1 MVNILSTPM
10 PYVLV
15 TLIIYAIAYFIY
27 GKWMDTKVWQVDP
40 SRPTPA
46 HVYMDGVE
54 FFPVNRYVL
63 YGFQFKS
70 VAALGPIVGPLTAVA
85 LFGWVPALIWIIL
98 GNFFIG
104 WLQDYSSMLL
114 SVRNEG
120 RSFGPITYELLGD
133 TPRRL
138 LLSYLLFYFFLIS
151 AAFIYVLASTVDG
164 FPGSFTAALGTII
177 VGLLVGQ
184 LIYKLRMNII
194 SVTILAIIL
203 TAASVALGVITKW
216 PPSKFFDPIF
226 GSGTSLFIWMLIIGV
241 ILFIAA
247 VVPLPTFIT
256 PVNYIAFYPTAFTVI
271 AVLIA
276 ALVSP
281 LIGVSLQQPQIN
293 YANAFITVPNPQKSA
308 VGPIWPILF
317 VTIACGAISGWHSLV
332 SSGISSRQLDVETD
346 ARPVGGG
353 AMILEGMVALSA
365 LITGAILTTI
375 PSGAGGY
382 VTGGSIL
389 LSGIFGASTKD
400 VWNVVLGVFILLMG
414 ITVQTLITRYWR
426 IVSAEIF
433 SKGSLRILGNKYVA
447 TMVGLILPIILA
459 AIGSW
464 PSVWIFFGGTNQLL
478 AGFALTIVA
487 VYLMKVRR
495 PTLPILIPGLFMLIT
510 TIAALA
516 WESAVVL
523 ASAATLFSPKKILL
537 SGQNVPDALGG
548 ATTGVVINL
557 IAGIIGVVLV
567 ILGIIMAYYLIKSY
581 FKYRSTAPE
590 VTKTE

>member
-1 MVNILSTPM
+1 MADIFSTPM
-10 PYVLV
+10 PYVLI
-15 TLIIYAIAYFIY
+15 TLIIYAIAYFLY

-85 LFGWVPALIWIIL
+85 LFGWLPALIWIVL

-104 WLQDYSSMLL
+104 WVQDYSSMLL

-133 TPRRL
+133 SPRKL
-138 LLSYLLFYFFLIS
+138 LLSYLLYYFFLIS
-151 AAFIYVLASTVDG
+151 AAFIYVLASTANG
-164 FPGSFTAALGTII
+164 SPGAFTATIGTIL

-194 SVTILAIIL
+194 YVTILAIIL
-203 TAASVALGVITKW
+203 TAVSVAIGVITQW
-216 PPSKFFDPIF
+216 PPKNVFDPIT
-226 GSGTSLFIWMLIIGV
+226 GNGTSLFIWMLIFAV

-247 VVPLPTFIT
+247 IVPLPTFIT
-256 PVNYIAFYPTAFTVI
+256 PVNYISFYPTAFTVI
-271 AVLIA
+271 IVLIG
-276 ALVSP
+276 ALLTP
-281 LIGVSLQQPQIN
+281 LLNIQFNQPSVN
-293 YANAFITVPNPQKSA
+293 VANAFITVPDPTKSA
-308 VGPIWPILF
+308 AGPIWPILF
-317 VTIACGAISGWHSLV
+317 VTIACGAISGWHSLI

-365 LITGAILTTI
+365 FAAAAILAPI
-375 PSGAGGY
+375 PPGAGAY
-382 VTGGSIL
+382 VAGGSKIL
-389 LSGIFGASTKD
+389 SALFGAGSA
-400 VWNVVLGVFILLMG
+400 VIWNVFLGVFILLMG
-414 ITVQTLITRYWR
+414 TTVQTLITRYWR

-433 SKGSLRILGNKYVA
+433 SKGSLSILGNKYVA
-447 TMVGLILPIILA
+447 TIIGLLLPIILA

-478 AGFALTIVA
+478 AGFALTLVA
-487 VYLMKVRR
+487 VYLMKVKR
-495 PTLPILIPGLFMLIT
+495 PTLPILIPGLFMMIT
-510 TIAALA
+510 TITALG
-516 WESAVVL
+516 WETAVVL
-523 ASAATLFSPKKILL
+523 RSAFTLFDPKKVLL
-537 SGQNVPDALGG
+537 SGQSVPDALGG
-548 ATTGVVINL
+548 ATVGVIINL
-557 IAGIIGVVLV
+557 IAGIIGIILV
-567 ILGIIMAYYLIKSY
+567 ILGILMAYYLLRSY
-581 FKYRSTAPE
+581 FRYRSATPE
-590 VTKTE
+590 VGKVE

>member
-1 MVNILSTPM
+1 MADIFSTPM
-10 PYVLV
+10 PYVLI
-15 TLIIYAIAYFIY
+15 TLVIYAIAYYLY

-85 LFGWVPALIWIIL
+85 LFGWLPALIWIIL

-104 WLQDYSSMLL
+104 WVQDYSSMLL

-133 TPRRL
+133 RPRKL
-138 LLSYLLFYFFLIS
+138 LLSYLLYYFFLIS
-151 AAFIYVLASTVDG
+151 AAFIYVLAATINSS
-164 FPGSFTAALGTII
+164 PGAFTAAIGTII

-184 LIYKLRMNII
+184 LIYKLKMNII
-194 SVTILAIIL
+194 YVTILAIIL
-203 TAASVALGVITKW
+203 TIVSIAIGVYTQW
-216 PPSKFFDPIF
+216 PPKNAFDPIT
-226 GSGTSLFIWMLIIGV
+226 GPGTSLFMWMLVVAV

-247 VVPLPTFIT
+247 IVPLPTFIT
-256 PVNYIAFYPTAFTVI
+256 PVNYISFYPTAFTVI
-271 AVLIA
+271 IVLIA
-276 ALVSP
+276 ALLSP
-281 LIGVSLQQPQIN
+281 FLNVQLNQPQIN
-293 YANAFITVPNPQKSA
+293 YVNAFITVPDPTRSA

-317 VTIACGAISGWHSLV
+317 VTIACGSISGWHSLI
-332 SSGISSRQLDVETD
+332 SSGISSRQLDIETD

-365 LITGAILTTI
+365 FSTAAILTQV

-382 VTGGSIL
+382 VTGGSKL
-389 LSGIFGASTKD
+389 LTALFGPATAS
-400 VWNVVLGVFILLMG
+400 VWGVFLGVFILLMG

-433 SKGSLRILGNKYVA
+433 PKSILGNKYVA
-447 TMVGLILPIILA
+447 TILGLLLPIILA

-464 PSVWIFFGGTNQLL
+464 PSVWVFFGGTNQLL
-478 AGFALTIVA
+478 AGFALTLVA
-487 VYLMKVRR
+487 VYLMKVKR
-495 PTLPILIPGLFMLIT
+495 PTLPLLIPGLFMLVT
-510 TIAALA
+510 TITALG
-516 WESAVVL
+516 WETAVVL
-523 ASAATLFSPKKILL
+523 ISAFTLFSPKKVLL
-537 SGQNVPDALGG
+537 QGQSVPDALGG
-548 ATTGVVINL
+548 ATTGVIINL
-557 IAGIIGVVLV
+557 IAGIIGIILV
-567 ILGIIMAYYLIKSY
+567 ILGILMAYYLLRSY
-581 FKYRSTAPE
+581 FRYRAAPSE
-590 VTKTE
+590 AVKTE